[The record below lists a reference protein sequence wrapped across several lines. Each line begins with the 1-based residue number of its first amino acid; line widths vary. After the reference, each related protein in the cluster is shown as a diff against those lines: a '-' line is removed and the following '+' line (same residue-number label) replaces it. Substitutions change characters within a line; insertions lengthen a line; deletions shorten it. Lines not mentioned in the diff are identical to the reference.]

1 MKPKSECASCLLS
14 WVCERSGVLANE
26 EGRLQLT
33 KTLLKILSR
42 EFNSEIN
49 VGSLSNKLT
58 DAIPDYLSQ
67 SSKYYQKLKRKNN
80 QLAKKLLGSA
90 KNYIKKGITPRQ
102 KFEKACHLAS
112 ASNVAPMNVPS
123 EAFAFQEVKSI
134 LRGRKPF
141 PAMMGPL
148 FQEARRASNILYI
161 ADNAG
166 EIGFDSL
173 LMAYLKEMGS
183 KINLV
188 VKEDPFFEDATM
200 EDALFFN
207 VDQWVD
213 HIFTLN
219 GFFVPKEIPP
229 ALTDLYKKSD
239 LIISKGTGN
248 YEALK
253 GEVEGKTAIYMLK
266 AKCKPIAM
274 EIGADVGSFVLKLEK

>member
-33 KTLLKILSR
+33 KTLLEILSR

-188 VKEDPFFEDATM
+188 VKEGPFFEDATM

-229 ALTDLYKKSD
+229 ALMDLYKKSD

>member
-1 MKPKSECASCLLS
+1 LKPKSECASCLLS

-26 EGRLQLT
+26 EERLQLT
-33 KTLLKILSR
+33 KTLLEILSR

-67 SSKYYQKLKRKNN
+67 STKYYQKLKRKNN

-188 VKEDPFFEDATM
+188 VKEGPFFDDATM
-200 EDALFFN
+200 EDALFFH

>member
-1 MKPKSECASCLLS
+1 
-14 WVCERSGVLANE
+14 VCERSGVLTDE

-33 KTLLKILSR
+33 KTLLTILSK
-42 EFNSEIN
+42 EFESETN

-58 DAIPDYLSQ
+58 DAIPNYLSQ

-80 QLAKKLLGSA
+80 QLAKKLLGPA
-90 KNYIKKGITPRQ
+90 KNYIKKGTTPRQ
-102 KFEKACHLAS
+102 KFERACHLAS
-112 ASNVAPMNVPS
+112 ASNVAPMNAPS
-123 EAFAFQEVKSI
+123 EAFAFQEVKRI

-148 FQEARRASNILYI
+148 FQEARRASNVLYI
-161 ADNAG
+161 TDNAG

-173 LMAYLKEMGS
+173 LMAYLKEMGL
-183 KINLV
+183 KIHLV

-200 EDALFFN
+200 EDALFFSI
-207 VDQWVD
+207 DQLVD
-213 HIFTLN
+213 HMFTLN

-229 ALTDLYKKSD
+229 ALTDLYKKCD

-253 GEVEGKTAIYMLK
+253 GEVKEKTAIYMLK
-266 AKCKPIAM
+266 MKCRPIVM
-274 EIGADVGSFVLKLEK
+274 EIGADIGSFVVKLEK

>member
-1 MKPKSECASCLLS
+1 
-14 WVCERSGVLANE
+14 VCERSGVLANE

-33 KTLLKILSR
+33 KTLLEILSR

-188 VKEDPFFEDATM
+188 VKEGPFFEDATM

>member
-1 MKPKSECASCLLS
+1 LKPKSECASCLLS

-33 KTLLKILSR
+33 KTLLEILSR

-80 QLAKKLLGSA
+80 QLAKKLLDSA
-90 KNYIKKGITPRQ
+90 KNYFKKGITPRQ

-148 FQEARRASNILYI
+148 FQEARRAVNVLYI

-173 LMAYLKEMGS
+173 LMACLKEMGS

-188 VKEDPFFEDATM
+188 VKEGPFFEDATM
-200 EDALFFN
+200 EDALFFH

-219 GFFVPKEIPP
+219 GFFVPKEIRP

-266 AKCKPIAM
+266 VKCKPIAM
-274 EIGADVGSFVLKLEK
+274 EIGADVGSFVVKL

>member
-1 MKPKSECASCLLS
+1 
-14 WVCERSGVLANE
+14 VCERSGVLTNE
-26 EGRLQLT
+26 EGRLTLT
-33 KTLLKILSR
+33 KTLLGILSR

-58 DAIPDYLSQ
+58 DAIPNYLSQ
-67 SSKYYQKLKRKNN
+67 SSKYYRTLKRKNN

-90 KNYIKKGITPRQ
+90 NNYVKKGRTLQQ
-102 KFEKACHLAS
+102 KFERACFLAS

-123 EAFAFQEVKSI
+123 EGFAFQEVKRI
-134 LRGRKPF
+134 LRGKKPF

-148 FQEARRASNILYI
+148 FQEARKASQILYI
-161 ADNAG
+161 TDNAG

-173 LMAYLKEMGS
+173 LITCLKEMGS
-183 KINLV
+183 KINLI
-188 VKEDPFFEDATM
+188 VKEGPFFEDATM
-200 EDALFFN
+200 EDALFFHI
-207 VDQWVD
+207 DQLVD

-229 ALTDLYKKSD
+229 TLKNLYQKSD

-253 GEVEGKTAIYMLK
+253 GEVKGKKAIYMLK
-266 AKCKPIAM
+266 IKCRPISK
-274 EIGADVGSFVLKLEK
+274 EIGADIGSFVVKLEK

>member
-33 KTLLKILSR
+33 KTLLEILSR

-141 PAMMGPL
+141 PAIMGPL
-148 FQEARRASNILYI
+148 FQEARRASNVLYI

-173 LMAYLKEMGS
+173 LMACLKEMGS

-188 VKEDPFFEDATM
+188 VKEGPFFEDATM
-200 EDALFFN
+200 EDALFFH

-229 ALTDLYKKSD
+229 AVTDLYKKSD
-239 LIISKGTGN
+239 FIISKGTGN

-266 AKCKPIAM
+266 VKCKPIAM
-274 EIGADVGSFVLKLEK
+274 EIGADVGSFVVKLEK

>member
-1 MKPKSECASCLLS
+1 
-14 WVCERSGVLANE
+14 VCERSGVLANE

-33 KTLLKILSR
+33 KTLLEILSR

-148 FQEARRASNILYI
+148 FQEARRASNVLYI

-188 VKEDPFFEDATM
+188 VKEGPFFEDATM
-200 EDALFFN
+200 EDALFFH

-266 AKCKPIAM
+266 VKCKPIAM

>member
-33 KTLLKILSR
+33 KTLLEILSR

-188 VKEDPFFEDATM
+188 VKEGPFFEDATM
-200 EDALFFN
+200 EDALFFH

>member
-1 MKPKSECASCLLS
+1 LKPKSECASCLLS

-33 KTLLKILSR
+33 KTLLEILSR

-148 FQEARRASNILYI
+148 FQEARRAVNVLYI

-173 LMAYLKEMGS
+173 LMACLKEMGS

-188 VKEDPFFEDATM
+188 VKEGPFFEDATM
-200 EDALFFN
+200 EDALFFH

-266 AKCKPIAM
+266 VKCKPIAM
-274 EIGADVGSFVLKLEK
+274 EIGADVGSFVVKLEK

>member
-1 MKPKSECASCLLS
+1 LKPKSECAACLLS

-26 EGRLQLT
+26 EGRLPLT
-33 KTLLKILSR
+33 KILLETLSR
-42 EFNSEIN
+42 EFNPEIN

-58 DAIPDYLSQ
+58 DAIPNYLSQ
-67 SSKYYQKLKRKNN
+67 SSKYYRTLKRKNN

-90 KNYIKKGITPRQ
+90 KNYIKKGRKLQQ
-102 KFEKACHLAS
+102 KFERACYLAS
-112 ASNVAPMNVPS
+112 ASNVAPMSIPS
-123 EAFAFQEVKSI
+123 EAFAFQEVKRI

-148 FQEARRASNILYI
+148 LQEAQKASHILYI

-183 KINLV
+183 KINLI
-188 VKEDPFFEDATM
+188 VKRGPFFEDATM
-200 EDALFFN
+200 EDALFFH
-207 VDQWVD
+207 VDQSID
-213 HIFTLN
+213 QIFTLN

-229 ALTDLYKKSD
+229 ALTDLYQKSD

-253 GEVEGKTAIYMLK
+253 GELEGKPAIFMLK
-266 AKCKPIAM
+266 VKCRPIAM
-274 EIGADVGSFVLKLEK
+274 EIKADIGSFVVKLEK

>member
-33 KTLLKILSR
+33 KTLLEILSR

-148 FQEARRASNILYI
+148 FQEARRASNVLYI

-188 VKEDPFFEDATM
+188 VKEGPFFEDATM
-200 EDALFFN
+200 EDALFFH

-266 AKCKPIAM
+266 VKCKPIAM

>member
-33 KTLLKILSR
+33 KTLLEILSR

-90 KNYIKKGITPRQ
+90 KNYIKKGMTPRQ

-148 FQEARRASNILYI
+148 FQEARRASNVLYI

-188 VKEDPFFEDATM
+188 VKEGPFFEDATM
-200 EDALFFN
+200 EDALFFH

-266 AKCKPIAM
+266 VKCKPIAM

>member
-33 KTLLKILSR
+33 KTLLEILSR

-141 PAMMGPL
+141 PAIMGPL
-148 FQEARRASNILYI
+148 FQEARRASNVLYI

-173 LMAYLKEMGS
+173 LMACLKEMGS

-188 VKEDPFFEDATM
+188 VKEGPFFEDATM
-200 EDALFFN
+200 EDALFFH

-229 ALTDLYKKSD
+229 TVTDLYKKSD
-239 LIISKGTGN
+239 FIISKGTGN

-266 AKCKPIAM
+266 VKCKPIAM
-274 EIGADVGSFVLKLEK
+274 EIGADVGSFVVKLEK

>member
-1 MKPKSECASCLLS
+1 M
-14 WVCERSGVLANE
+14 
-26 EGRLQLT
+26 
-33 KTLLKILSR
+33 SR
-42 EFNSEIN
+42 EFNPEIN

-58 DAIPDYLSQ
+58 DAIPNYLSQ
-67 SSKYYQKLKRKNN
+67 SSKYYQTLKRKNN
-80 QLAKKLLGSA
+80 RLAKKLLASA
-90 KNYIKKGITPRQ
+90 KNYIKKGRTLQ
-102 KFEKACHLAS
+102 QQFERVCTLAS
-112 ASNVAPMNVPS
+112 ASNVAPMSVPS
-123 EAFAFQEVKSI
+123 EAFAFQEAKRI
-134 LRGRKPF
+134 LRRQKPF

-148 FQEARRASNILYI
+148 FQEAQKAFHVLYI

-173 LMAYLKEMGS
+173 LMAQLKEMGL
-183 KINLV
+183 KVNLV
-188 VKEDPFFEDATM
+188 VKEGPFFEDATI

-229 ALTDLYKKSD
+229 VLTDLYKKSD

-253 GEVEGKTAIYMLK
+253 GEVVGKRTIYMLK
-266 AKCKPIAM
+266 VKCRPIAV
-274 EIGADVGSFVLKLEK
+274 EIGADIGNFVVKLEK

>member
-1 MKPKSECASCLLS
+1 
-14 WVCERSGVLANE
+14 VCERSGVLANE

-33 KTLLKILSR
+33 KTLLEILSR

-148 FQEARRASNILYI
+148 FQEARRASNVLYI

-188 VKEDPFFEDATM
+188 VKEGPFFEDATM
-200 EDALFFN
+200 EDALFFH

-229 ALTDLYKKSD
+229 TLTDLYKKSD
-239 LIISKGTGN
+239 FIISKGTGN

-266 AKCKPIAM
+266 VKCKPIAM

>member
-14 WVCERSGVLANE
+14 WVCERSGVLAIE

-188 VKEDPFFEDATM
+188 VKEGPFFEDATM
-200 EDALFFN
+200 EDALFFH